1 MTLERCDE
9 PHDEGKQP
17 SGLTTS
23 LESKGGQSAVPATFR
38 AVRLRPA
45 GQINSEVHLI
55 ARLRC
60 MSRRMMLLNW
70 DFQDDVRAFLD
81 RGQWRLFAAGRLRRI
96 CPLEKRTPFDGADLA
111 TGEI

>member
-1 MTLERCDE
+1 
-9 PHDEGKQP
+9 
-17 SGLTTS
+17 
-23 LESKGGQSAVPATFR
+23 
-38 AVRLRPA
+38 
-45 GQINSEVHLI
+45 
-55 ARLRC
+55 

-81 RGQWRLFAAGRLRRI
+81 RGRWRLFAAGRLRRI